1 MARFLVSRA
10 LQALVSI
17 LGVSTIIFVVMHLS
31 GDPTLLLVPE
41 GASREDVEV
50 LRHQLGFDRPLAV
63 QYADYLAGLARGD
76 LGTSL
81 VQRVPVSSIVAA
93 RLPYTL
99 LLAGGALVV
108 ALGIGLPVGVITGVW
123 RGTRV
128 EALLMP
134 VVLVGQSMPTFWS
147 GILLILLCAVTW
159 NVLPASGAD
168 SWSSLVMPAIT
179 LGALSM
185 ATFARL
191 TRTGVV
197 EELGRDYVRAS
208 RAKGVATPA
217 IVLRHVLRNASI
229 PIITVAALEIANL
242 LAGAVIVETVFAWP
256 GLGQLAIQS
265 IAGRD
270 FLVVQALVLLAS
282 FTCVALNLLADLL
295 YGVVDPR
302 ITRLA
307 GAR

>member
-1 MARFLVSRA
+1 MARFLVVRA
-10 LQALVSI
+10 TQAVVSI

-41 GASREDVEV
+41 GASREDVAL

-63 QYADYLAGLARGD
+63 QYADYLGSLARGD

-81 VQRVPVSSIVAA
+81 VQRVSVASIVGA

-99 LLAGGALVV
+99 LLAAGALLVG
-108 ALGIGLPVGVITGVW
+108 LGIGLPIGVITGVW

-128 EALLMP
+128 ETLLMP
-134 VVLVGQSMPTFWS
+134 VVLIGQSMPTFWS

-168 SWSSLVMPAIT
+168 SWSSLVMPSIT

-185 ATFARL
+185 ATFARI

-197 EELGRDYVRAS
+197 EELGKDYVRAS
-208 RAKGVATPA
+208 RAKGLALAP

-229 PIITVAALEIANL
+229 PVITVAALEIANL

-256 GLGQLAIQS
+256 GLGQLAVQS

>member
-41 GASREDVEV
+41 GASREDVEL

-63 QYADYLAGLARGD
+63 QYANYLAGLARGD

-229 PIITVAALEIANL
+229 PIITVAALEVANL